1 MPVLL
6 QTLATLLSNIPLT
19 AKGPSQILIFDI
31 HALQERFYFSDT
43 VIPR

>member
-1 MPVLL
+1 MLSTVPMTCRGPV
-6 QTLATLLSNIPLT
+6 QYTIY
-19 AKGPSQILIFDI
+19 DI